1 MSGESSMAEM
11 VGVPASVL
19 FWLAIVWGILLGI
32 DFFSQRILLTVARL
46 RAQWR
51 DPRLGLIEAA
61 RRASGRRHMLVFGDV
76 AVDARR
82 LADVTLVLTPEAA
95 AAWKGAGMAPQNA
108 LLVPA
113 AQVPEVAWFMEHLD
127 KKGA

>member
-61 RRASGRRHMLVFGDV
+61 RRASGRRHMLVFGDG
-76 AVDARR
+76 AAERAARAGR
-82 LADVTLVLTPEAA
+82 A
-95 AAWKGAGMAPQNA
+95 GAGGG
-108 LLVPA
+108 V
-113 AQVPEVAWFMEHLD
+113 VH
-127 KKGA
+127 GASG